1 MKYSPDQS
9 LAKKETFMAQRSGK
23 RMMVETQL
31 NDFDE
36 RTSMQESVIQFVT
49 HHVIVHH
56 LHNNR
61 REAYF
66 DCIFINYEN

>member
-1 MKYSPDQS
+1 
-9 LAKKETFMAQRSGK
+9 
-23 RMMVETQL
+23 MMVETQL